1 MKTRIVL
8 LGPPASGKGTQAEKI
23 KARFGLESVSPG
35 AMLREELRLQT
46 PLGIEADRL
55 TRNGSMVPDSTVVEL
70 VGHWLTVH
78 PGGFVFD
85 GFPRT
90 LVQAEALEKML
101 LPPRAALDIVFFF
114 DVSEETIFERV
125 MNRMTCGQCGRSFSA
140 GLHLAEGQTACPE
153 CGGVL
158 GRRIDDTPA
167 SLEHRIREYR
177 EKTEPLVDYYRR
189 CGLLWSLNGAE
200 SPDQV
205 FSEIASAL
213 DPSIDSL

>member
-8 LGPPASGKGTQAEKI
+8 LGPPASGKGTQAERI
-23 KARFGLESVSPG
+23 KARFGLQAVSPG

-55 TRNGSMVPDSTVVEL
+55 TRNGSMVPDTTVIEL
-70 VGHWLTVH
+70 VARWLSAH
-78 PGGFVFD
+78 SGGFVFD

-101 LPPRAALDIVFFF
+101 FQHGVTLDIVLYF
-114 DVSEETIFERV
+114 DVTEETIFERV

-140 GLHLAEGQTACPE
+140 GLHLTPGQSACPE

-158 GRRIDDTPA
+158 GRRADDTPEA
-167 SLEHRIREYR
+167 VEQRLVEYR
-177 EKTEPLVDYYRR
+177 EKTDPLVAYYRQR
-189 CGLLWSLNGAE
+189 ELLWALNGAE

-205 FSEIASAL
+205 FSEIVAAL
-213 DPSIDSL
+213 CPSKDSL

>member
-8 LGPPASGKGTQAEKI
+8 LGPPASGKGTQAERI
-23 KARFGLESVSPG
+23 KARFGLDTVSPG

-55 TRNGSMVPDSTVVEL
+55 TRNGSMVPDATVIEL
-70 VGHWLTVH
+70 VAHWLTSH

-90 LVQAEALEKML
+90 LVQADALEKML
-101 LPPRAALDIVFFF
+101 FQQHSALDRVLFF

-140 GLHLAEGQTACPE
+140 GLHLSPGQSACPE

-158 GRRIDDTPA
+158 GRRADDTPEA
-167 SLEHRIREYR
+167 VEQRLCEYR
-177 EKTEPLVDYYRR
+177 EKTEPLVDYYRQR
-189 CGLLWSLNGAE
+189 GLLWSLNGSE
-200 SPDQV
+200 SPEQV
-205 FSEIASAL
+205 FAEIAAIV
-213 DPSIDSL
+213 DPSKDSL